1 MANKKIKDKRTLT
14 VQEGYG
20 KISGTSDNGSLTQVR
35 TIVMREEIIV
45 RYVLKAKLA
54 YFPNH

>member
-45 RYVLKAKLA
+45 RYVLKAKLT

>member
-1 MANKKIKDKRTLT
+1 MVNKKTKNRRTLT

-35 TIVMREEIIV
+35 TMVMREEIVV